1 MEDILYLPA
10 PTMGQKYRTLKDN
23 RSYESHRSS
32 RKSQKSLEAKK
43 RSRAKPNYRR
53 PRNVATGGTPCGL
66 RPAVE
71 ESVSDIETVPVPVPI
86 RDDVTALRIR
96 LPSSG
101 MEVEVLDNWPLP
113 RAQKSSCYPEILDNW
128 MEEENDAWD
137 DGWHIDDWDQFY
149 AYQDYLA
156 EKREAYNQLY
166 SDWDWLSGWP

>member
-10 PTMGQKYRTLKDN
+10 PSMGQKYRTLKDN

-53 PRNVATGGTPCGL
+53 GL
-66 RPAVE
+66 RPDVE
-71 ESVSDIETVPVPVPI
+71 ESMSDIETVPVPVPI

-96 LPSSG
+96 LP
-101 MEVEVLDNWPLP
+101 VTV
-113 RAQKSSCYPEILDNW
+113 EILDNW
-128 MEEENDAWD
+128 PHPRARKSSCFPDSLESWMEEEADDVAWD
-137 DGWHIDDWDQFY
+137 DGWRVDDWQQFY
-149 AYQDYLA
+149 DYQEYLA